1 MLKDCLEIFKQ
12 QYEAKG
18 EAYILDDYVL
28 VEGTYLLVAED
39 GLLKSMLEVSKKDK
53 EIDRTDI
60 IYKQFCELDY
70 LSKLGDMNKALGIK
84 KVIHSN
90 NYLSFFIKKDNLTS
104 GKLTDEVIDKYYEV
118 LSNPMLKYGKDSKS
132 KEMYESVE
140 ELYGKP
146 DTDTIEK
153 NKKWINEHIGNIL
166 EKFSIKSRKN
176 YLKIFFEAD
185 KALYK
190 QESDRYFLPNIYNKA
205 KYNVQVQGQIFG
217 VSNDNNGMSDDKPYL
232 RQKTRKNEVPYLV
245 SKEEALLQ
253 KKFFDF
259 LISKEAQG
267 KRNIYLSDNIY
278 CLGDA
283 ESIDKR
289 FSGYFLRIQNHK
301 KKGLL
306 IIEFDTIASFS
317 NEIEPCRIPK
327 CIEIDY
333 GAIKYESE
341 IKKQVMTELSD
352 VKHMVNH
359 VLFNK
364 WLANSYYREAS
375 DIKLNDP
382 TLKQCILQS
391 RDAFFTWFYKGNE
404 TLIKPLFPKISMRLI
419 KNSVCN
425 GQRLKAQ
432 EQFMVRQ
439 GIINYLNRG
448 GVEVPDMMKE
458 VLDQLNVKINA
469 AEQATIESDKE
480 YAIAAG
486 QLVNFFMSLSN
497 ASKPKHA
504 MLNPIL
510 NIKSDEKLKQEL
522 KKLFTKYNHSI
533 ERKGRR
539 FNNLYAMVAAYTP
552 EQGINEDALIYGYL
566 TNSLIYKKG
575 DKDNE

>member
-70 LSKLGDMNKALGIK
+70 LSKLGDMNKALDIK

-132 KEMYESVE
+132 KEVYESVE

-153 NKKWINEHIGNIL
+153 NKKWINEHIGKIL
-166 EKFSIKSRKN
+166 DEFPIKADKN

-185 KALYK
+185 KVLYR
-190 QESDRYFLPNIYNKA
+190 QESDRYFLPNIYNA
-205 KYNVQVQGQIFG
+205 TEYNVQLGGEIFG
-217 VSNDNNGMSDDKPYL
+217 MPNDNNGLNSKKPYL
-232 RQKTRKNEVPYLV
+232 RQKTRKNETPYLI
-245 SKEEALLQ
+245 STEEVLLQ

-259 LISKEAQG
+259 LMNKVSQG
-267 KRNIYLSDNIY
+267 KSNIYLGDDIY
-278 CLGDA
+278 CL
-283 ESIDKR
+283 ESNESMDKR
-289 FSGYFLRIQNHK
+289 FSGYFLRIQ
-301 KKGLL
+301 KGKEVE
-306 IIEFDTIASFS
+306 IKEFDTIASFS

-352 VKHMVNH
+352 VKHVVNH

-404 TLIKPLFPKISMRLI
+404 TLIKPLFPRISMRLI

-425 GQRLKAQ
+425 GQQLKAQ

-439 GIINYLNRG
+439 GIMNYLNRG

-486 QLVNFFMSLSN
+486 QLVNFFISLSN

-552 EQGINEDALIYGYL
+552 EQGTNEDALIYGYL

>member
-18 EAYILDDYVL
+18 EAYILDDYIL
-28 VEGTYLLVAED
+28 AEGTYLLIAED
-39 GLLKSMLEVSKKDK
+39 GSQKSILEIGKKDK

-60 IYKQFCELDY
+60 RYKQFCELDY

-90 NYLSFFIKKDNLTS
+90 NYLSFFIKKENLKS

-132 KEMYESVE
+132 KEMYEAVE
-140 ELYGKP
+140 AVYGKP
-146 DTDTIEK
+146 DTDVIKK
-153 NKKWINEHIGNIL
+153 NKKWIKEHIVGIL
-166 EKFSIKSRKN
+166 EEFPIKEDKN

-185 KALYK
+185 RNLYK
-190 QESDRYFLPNIYNKA
+190 KESDRYFLPNIYNA
-205 KYNVQVQGQIFG
+205 TEYNVQMDGKIFG
-217 VSNDNNGMSDDKPYL
+217 MPNDNNGLNSKKPYL
-232 RQKTRKNEVPYLV
+232 RQKTRKNETPYLISTQEV
-245 SKEEALLQ
+245 LLQ

-259 LISKEAQG
+259 LMNKVAQG
-267 KRNIYLSDNIY
+267 KNNIYLGEDIY
-278 CLGDA
+278 CL
-283 ESIDKR
+283 ESNESMDKR
-289 FSGYFLRIQNHK
+289 FSGYFLRIQ
-301 KKGLL
+301 KGKEVE
-306 IIEFDTIASFS
+306 IKDFDTIASLS
-317 NEIEPCRIPK
+317 NAIEPCRIPK
-327 CIEIDY
+327 SIEINY
-333 GAIKYESE
+333 GVIKYESE
-341 IKKQVMTELSD
+341 IKKQVMTELSN
-352 VKHMVNH
+352 VKYVVNH
-359 VLFNK
+359 VLFNE
-364 WLANSYYREAS
+364 LLVDNYYREAS
-375 DIKLNDP
+375 DIKLKNP
-382 TLKQCILQS
+382 ILKQCILQS
-391 RDAFFTWFYKGNE
+391 RDAFFAWFYKGNE
-404 TLIKPLFPKISMRLI
+404 ALIKPLFPKISMRLI
-419 KNSVCN
+419 KNSICN

-439 GIINYLNRG
+439 GIMNYLNRG

-458 VLDQLNVKINA
+458 VLDQLNVKINI
-469 AEQATIESDKE
+469 AEQSTIESDKE
-480 YAIAAG
+480 YAIAVG

-552 EQGINEDALIYGYL
+552 EQGIEEEGLIYGYL

-575 DKDNE
+575 DKGNE